1 VTVDK
6 NHGRIGIDIVVRDY
20 EGIILAALCTTR
32 NVVANPVVAKA
43 LAALHAVKLSR
54 ELSFNDIILEWDAL
68 HIVTVI
74 KAEGNNLSK
83 VGHIVDGI
91 KKDLR

>member
-20 EGIILAALCTTR
+20 EGIVLAARSTTR
-32 NVVANPVVAKA
+32 NVVADPVVAEA
-43 LAALHAVKLSR
+43 LTALHAMKLSR

-68 HIVTVI
+68 QIVTVI

-83 VGHIVDGI
+83 FGHIVD
-91 KKDLR
+91 